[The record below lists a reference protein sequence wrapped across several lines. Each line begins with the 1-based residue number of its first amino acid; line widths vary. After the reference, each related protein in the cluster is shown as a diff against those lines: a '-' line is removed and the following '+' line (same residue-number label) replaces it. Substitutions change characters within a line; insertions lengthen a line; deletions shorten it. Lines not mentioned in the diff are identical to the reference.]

1 MANPT
6 QRFGIVG
13 YLLLAVSVAL
23 RWSLCLSGGQYFLGD
38 ENRYERVT
46 RLYQALSHGDWAG
59 VRWVASQPEHALF
72 PWIGAAFTVLQ
83 HAAAQATSY
92 GDWSRAENIEFS
104 MPLAAC
110 ALSLSSV
117 VNIYLVFRLA
127 LRAGARRR
135 EALWAAGLMAASNTN
150 LYYCRHLLQY
160 DTALALALGSLL
172 VAAGPRVPWR
182 LFAAGLLSAA
192 TYEAY
197 NGYWFLVPLAGLL
210 VVLSGA
216 PAGRLR
222 GVLAVAAG
230 AAAGFA
236 LMVAVGVAAGGL
248 DYLRVMLLFSRTVTQ
263 GLFSEGWSLPWEY
276 LGKSEGPLGVALA
289 CLVAGLLLADRWR
302 RRPLESRVRLWLLA
316 LSAAYGALVLLSVVL
331 RTFVVYGR
339 TTKALVPLLCLLGGW
354 AVERLAG
361 SRRAAQ
367 AAVAALLAS
376 SLLVSFSE
384 HLTRVYPREV
394 EIAVLKKYGN
404 PKRTLSVSGSL
415 YQVLVQPVTR
425 PDLVL
430 VNAQLLYPIRGV
442 IGAPPGRTLLR
453 VAHAL
458 SYEPYQYEGFTPAER
473 RALRT
478 SDISVR
484 LIALSDPASVP
495 NDLPPALRYGLSDR
509 PTGR

>member
-13 YLLLAVSVAL
+13 YLLIAVSVAL

-46 RLYQALSHGDWAG
+46 RLYQALAHGDWAD
-59 VRWVASQPEHALF
+59 VKWVASQPKHALF
-72 PWIGAAFTVLQ
+72 PWIGAVFTVLQ
-83 HAAAQATSY
+83 HAAAQATPY
-92 GDWSRAENIEFS
+92 GDWSRAENIDFS

-127 LRAGARRR
+127 LRAGAGRR

-160 DTALALALGSLL
+160 DTALSLALGSLL
-172 VAAGPRVPWR
+172 MASGPRTPWR
-182 LFAAGLLSAA
+182 LLAAGLLSAA
-192 TYEAY
+192 TYEVY
-197 NGYWFLVPLAGLL
+197 NGYWFLVPLAGLPVAL
-210 VVLSGA
+210 TGTS
-216 PAGRLR
+216 AGRLR
-222 GVLAVAAG
+222 GVLIVAVG
-230 AAAGFA
+230 AVAGFA
-236 LMVAVGVAAGGL
+236 LLVAVGIAAGGGE
-248 DYLRVMLLFSRTVTQ
+248 YLRVMLVFSRTVTQ
-263 GLFSEGWSLPWEY
+263 GLFAEGWSLPWEY
-276 LGKSEGPLGVALA
+276 LGKSEGLLGVALA
-289 CLVAGLLLADRWR
+289 ALIAGLLLADLWR
-302 RRPLESRVRLWLLA
+302 RRPLEGRVRLWLSALA
-316 LSAAYGALVLLSVVL
+316 AAYGALVLFSVVL
-331 RTFVVYGR
+331 KAFVVYGR
-339 TTKALVPLLCLLGGW
+339 TTKALVPFLCLLGGW
-354 AVERLAG
+354 AEERLAG
-361 SRRAAQ
+361 PRRSAQ
-367 AAVAALLAS
+367 AAVAALLAA
-376 SLLVSFSE
+376 SLLVAFSE

-394 EIAVLKKYGN
+394 EIAVLRKYGN

-442 IGAPPGRTLLR
+442 IGVPPGRTLLR

-473 RALRT
+473 AALRT

-484 LIALSDPASVP
+484 LIAILDPPAVP
-495 NDLPPALRYGLSDR
+495 NDLPPTLRYGLSDR